1 MAGLESTDDA
11 PGRKPAVA
19 AFDFFRRI
27 LRNVPGPEGAPP
39 AAGDAPAP
47 AVAAPA
53 ANNAPL
59 INRRRATR
67 MDAREGLRIL
77 IIDDSATV
85 VATLGRMLRQNHYE
99 TAGAADAETGIA
111 FAREERPDLIFLDIV
126 LPGMSGFDALR
137 TLRKDEAT
145 RAIPIIMISGN
156 AQATEQF
163 YVRRIGADDFMKKP
177 FGRAEVFTR
186 IQQLVEAGRLPPRT
200 APLVAAP
207 ETEGAALVVEPDASV
222 LEHELA
228 ALGIDV
234 DGVAVA
240 ELPAEDA

>member
-1 MAGLESTDDA
+1 M
-11 PGRKPAVA
+11 A

-27 LRNVPGPEGAPP
+27 LRNVPAPDGAHP
-39 AAGDAPAP
+39 AADGGAMP
-47 AVAAPA
+47 AAP

-67 MDAREGLRIL
+67 VDAREGSRIL

-85 VATLGRMLRQNHYE
+85 VATLGRMLRQAHYE
-99 TAGAADAETGIA
+99 TAGAGDAETGIA
-111 FAREERPDLIFLDIV
+111 FARSEKPDLIFLDIV

-177 FGRAEVFTR
+177 FGRGEVFARIEHLTRSGRLVVRQRAEV
-186 IQQLVEAGRLPPRT
+186 EAPAGEPEHTEAEHAAIPDIAMPDPHDMV
-200 APLVAAP
+200 APAA
-207 ETEGAALVVEPDASV
+207 THD
-222 LEHELA
+222 
-228 ALGIDV
+228 
-234 DGVAVA
+234 
-240 ELPAEDA
+240 

>member
-1 MAGLESTDDA
+1 
-11 PGRKPAVA
+11 VA

-27 LRNVPGPEGAPP
+27 LRNVPAADGANP
-39 AAGDAPAP
+39 AADGGMPAPAAPAP
-47 AVAAPA
+47 

-67 MDAREGLRIL
+67 VDAREGSRIL

-85 VATLGRMLRQNHYE
+85 VATLGRMLRQAHYE
-99 TAGAADAETGIA
+99 TAGAGDAETGIA
-111 FAREERPDLIFLDIV
+111 FARSEKPDLIFLDIV

-177 FGRAEVFTR
+177 FGRAEVFAR
-186 IQQLVEAGRLPPRT
+186 IQALVEAGRLPPR
-200 APLVAAP
+200 AQPMAGLP
-207 ETEGAALVVEPDASV
+207 GDGDDAALVVEADASAP
-222 LEHELA
+222 EHQLA

-234 DGVAVA
+234 DGIAAA
-240 ELPAEDA
+240 ETAGEDR

>member
-1 MAGLESTDDA
+1 
-11 PGRKPAVA
+11 VA

-27 LRNVPGPEGAPP
+27 LRNVPAPDGAPP
-39 AAGDAPAP
+39 AAEAAAPAP
-47 AVAAPA
+47 VVPAAAP
-53 ANNAPL
+53 NNAPL

-67 MDAREGLRIL
+67 LDAREGLRIL

-99 TAGAADAETGIA
+99 TAGAGDAEAGIE
-111 FAREERPDLIFLDIV
+111 FARAERPDLIFLDIV

-137 TLRKDEAT
+137 ALRKDEAT
-145 RAIPIIMISGN
+145 RTIPIIMISGN

-177 FGRAEVFTR
+177 FGRGEVFSR

-200 APLVAAP
+200 GPLVAVP
-207 ETEGAALVVEPDASV
+207 ESDDVALLVEPDPSV
-222 LEHELA
+222 AERQLA
-228 ALGIDV
+228 TLGIDV
-234 DGVAVA
+234 DGVAAA
-240 ELPAEDA
+240 ELPGEDR